1 MTTSPIQKTNFVCAV
16 PLNAPPPP
24 LLQKLAISRSCD
36 DDDNEHTCFFEF
48 VSVVM
53 MFYGF
58 FLYDQF
64 FKIEQNLLR
73 CPITE
78 GAVGV
83 MNVYRI
89 SQVMFLF
96 PVYTG
101 CGDGMVRVYDSRS
114 GAQRRALRGHLSAVN
129 NMQVKYITGFIDSRL
144 WCYVRISPCLSELLH
159 RYNLPHFQWTNLKL
173 HLYICM

>member
-24 LLQKLAISRSCD
+24 SETSHQQKLWRWRQWTHVFLRI
-36 DDDNEHTCFFEF
+36 CFGSYD
-48 VSVVM
+48 VLW
-53 MFYGF
+53 F

-173 HLYICM
+173 YLYICM